1 MDPPMIPKPP
11 LITRRTGWPVSGCL
25 VRGRSFMDWRTS
37 NCSGFWLGLEGMVS
51 YR

>member
-25 VRGRSFMDWRTS
+25 VRGRSFMDWRIS